1 MTIYSTQVKALV
13 NRFPN
18 MTLRRAADMTT
29 AKMLHMFD
37 YPAPEKLKR
46 RSEDTSHWQTA
57 AGPPEGTELGAVF
70 DEEKLPRPL
79 LEAIQEFARA
89 ALAEG

>member
-1 MTIYSTQVKALV
+1 MTH
-13 NRFPN
+13 
-18 MTLRRAADMTT
+18 RRAADMTT

-46 RSEDTSHWQTA
+46 RSDVHWQTT
-57 AGPPEGTELGAVF
+57 AGPPEDTELGAVF
-70 DEEKLPRPL
+70 DEAKLPRPL
-79 LEAIQEFARA
+79 QEAIQEFARA

>member
-1 MTIYSTQVKALV
+1 MTIYSNQVKALV

-29 AKMLHMFD
+29 AKMLRMFD

-46 RSEDTSHWQTA
+46 RSEGHWQTA

-89 ALAEG
+89 ALEEG

>member
-1 MTIYSTQVKALV
+1 MTH
-13 NRFPN
+13 
-18 MTLRRAADMTT
+18 RRAADMTT
-29 AKMLHMFD
+29 AKMLRMFD

-46 RSEDTSHWQTA
+46 RSEGHWKTA
-57 AGPPEGTELGAVF
+57 AGPPEGAELGAVF